1 MARSTDPNAFLVL
14 LALTGG
20 VALLGAFGL
29 LLSHGTWLD
38 MVKGGGFLHGSGLG
52 FALVIGI
59 GALAAL
65 LLLWQR
71 VRK

>member
-1 MARSTDPNAFLVL
+1 MTRPTPPNPFLVL
-14 LALTGG
+14 LALSGG

-38 MVKGGGFLHGSGLG
+38 MVKGGGFLHDWGLG
-52 FALVIGI
+52 FAVVVGI

-71 VRK
+71 VRR